1 MLGKQAKTLTPT
13 QIRAILHHLGATRW
27 PERNTAIFLLS
38 LRAGLR
44 AKEIASIT
52 WGMVTDAEGHL
63 LECIHLTDSATKGS
77 SGGVIPMASEL
88 QAALR
93 TLQIASPS
101 KGSGDHIVQTAR
113 SKATSAQVIINMFRV
128 WYSDLGLVGCSSHS
142 GRRTF
147 ITRAAKNISRF
158 GGSLRDVQALARHRS
173 LAMTQRYIE
182 IDTEAMRKVVD
193 A

>member
-1 MLGKQAKTLTPT
+1 MLGRQAKTLTPT
-13 QIRAILHHLGATRW
+13 QVRAVLHYLGATRW
-27 PERNTAIFLLS
+27 PERNIAIFLLS

-44 AKEIASIT
+44 SKEIASIT

-63 LECIHLTDSATKGS
+63 MDCIHLTDSATKGS
-77 SGGVIPMASEL
+77 SGGIIPMAAEL
-88 QAALR
+88 QAALK
-93 TLQIASPS
+93 TLQIASPPDS
-101 KGSGDHIVQTAR
+101 SSDRIIQTSR
-113 SKATSAQVIINMFRV
+113 SKITSAQVIINMFRH
-128 WYSDLGLVGCSSHS
+128 WYSELGFVGCSSHS

-147 ITRAAKNISRF
+147 ITRAAKNIGRF

-193 A
+193 T